1 MRRPCRQLFFW
12 TPRTCVLQCLVSWAI
27 KNVVFSYVWG
37 VMAPMGKLVTC
48 LGRLGRQNRIKGSRR
63 VRPCRRSG
71 IRSVPNLWFSSVC
84 YAWANKTWCF
94 AMVDGSGRSTAVVKP
109 HSRPLAH
116 QITTLGAPL
125 LWSSH
130 IRDPWRIKSPLW
142 ALHCCGQA
150 IFETHGASN
159 HKLLLTSGDQV
170 QHKSCVFSEL
180 GSRSFKSYVFSDA
193 RIHHTAL
200 TSKSKEQRRE

>member
-1 MRRPCRQLFFW
+1 MRRPRRQLFFW
-12 TPRTCVLQCLVSWAI
+12 IPRTCVLQCLGSWAI

-109 HSRPLAH
+109 YSRPLAH
-116 QITTLGAPL
+116 QITTLAAPL

-130 IRDPWRIKSPLW
+130 IRNPWRIKSQAFANFWGSGPTQIMCFLRT
-142 ALHCCGQA
+142 GQQ
-150 IFETHGASN
+150 ILQ
-159 HKLLLTSGDQV
+159 KL
-170 QHKSCVFSEL
+170 CV
-180 GSRSFKSYVFSDA
+180 
-193 RIHHTAL
+193 
-200 TSKSKEQRRE
+200 

>member
-1 MRRPCRQLFFW
+1 MEPNRCFTSPPEVHRPCRQVFFW
-12 TPRTCVLQCLVSWAI
+12 IPRTCVLQCLGSWAI

-63 VRPCRRSG
+63 VRLCRRSG

-109 HSRPLAH
+109 YSRTLAH

-125 LWSSH
+125 L
-130 IRDPWRIKSPLW
+130 
-142 ALHCCGQA
+142 CGQA
-150 IFETHGASN
+150 IFETPGASN
-159 HKLLLTSGDQV
+159 HHSGRSTAVVKPYSRPMAHQITSF
-170 QHKSCVFSEL
+170 C
-180 GSRSFKSYVFSDA
+180 
-193 RIHHTAL
+193 
-200 TSKSKEQRRE
+200 

>member
-1 MRRPCRQLFFW
+1 MHRPCRQLFFW
-12 TPRTCVLQCLVSWAI
+12 IPRTCVLQCLGSWAI
-27 KNVVFSYVWG
+27 ENVVFSYVWG

-109 HSRPLAH
+109 YTRPWH
-116 QITTLGAPL
+116 
-125 LWSSH
+125 
-130 IRDPWRIKSPLW
+130 IKSQAFANFWGSGPTQIMCFLRT
-142 ALHCCGQA
+142 GQQ
-150 IFETHGASN
+150 ILPT
-159 HKLLLTSGDQV
+159 L
-170 QHKSCVFSEL
+170 CV
-180 GSRSFKSYVFSDA
+180 
-193 RIHHTAL
+193 
-200 TSKSKEQRRE
+200 

>member
-1 MRRPCRQLFFW
+1 M
-12 TPRTCVLQCLVSWAI
+12 
-27 KNVVFSYVWG
+27 FSYVWG

-48 LGRLGRQNRIKGSRR
+48 LGRQGCQNRIKGSRR

-71 IRSVPNLWFSSVC
+71 IRSVPNLWFSSDC

-109 HSRPLAH
+109 YSRTLAH

-150 IFETHGASN
+150 IFETPGAAN
-159 HKLLLTSGDQV
+159 HHSGRSTAV
-170 QHKSCVFSEL
+170 VKPYTRPWHIKSQAFANFW
-180 GSRSFKSYVFSDA
+180 GSGPTDWAADPSKTVCLVIQRSIT
-193 RIHHTAL
+193 RP
-200 TSKSKEQRRE
+200 